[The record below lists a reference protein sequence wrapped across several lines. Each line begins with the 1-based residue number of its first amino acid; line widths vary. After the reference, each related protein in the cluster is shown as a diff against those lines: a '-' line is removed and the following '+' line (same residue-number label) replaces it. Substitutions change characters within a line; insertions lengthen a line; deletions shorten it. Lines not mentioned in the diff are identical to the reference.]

1 MVNRGL
7 ICQKSGVLEKSW
19 DFSTY
24 EGLRLEDN
32 WDTVILGI
40 EESSSIQTCS
50 PRDFFFLLSLSE
62 HCAGDV

>member
-1 MVNRGL
+1 M
-7 ICQKSGVLEKSW
+7 LEKSW